1 MHCGTYQ
8 PEVASH
14 WTFSAI
20 AGRDIDLSVADLPYN
35 ILKTGTCISSK
46 IH

>member
-35 ILKTGTCISSK
+35 ILKTMMS
-46 IH
+46 